1 MEQSVSLERRRGLDG
16 FQLKLM
22 ALVIMTIDHIHY
34 FGSALTDMPLILTL
48 IGRIAAPVFVFF
60 VAEGFA
66 HTHSRWKY
74 LLRLYIGGVLMYI
87 INTIVNIYF
96 PLPGR
101 DDCDERHFYDYGGYR
116 HLPLVDREHAQGP
129 ARTQVRP
136 RGAVHTG
143 DGSASAFHCAGA
155 DAFAGVAAGSATG
168 NHFRTQSDLVRG
180 QHTDCDDRHRL
191 LLLPE

>member
-66 HTHSRWKY
+66 LSLIH
-74 LLRLYIGGVLMYI
+74 I
-87 INTIVNIYF
+87 
-96 PLPGR
+96 
-101 DDCDERHFYDYGGYR
+101 
-116 HLPLVDREHAQGP
+116 
-129 ARTQVRP
+129 
-136 RGAVHTG
+136 
-143 DGSASAFHCAGA
+143 
-155 DAFAGVAAGSATG
+155 
-168 NHFRTQSDLVRG
+168 
-180 QHTDCDDRHRL
+180 
-191 LLLPE
+191 